1 MTWKLLGG
9 DPLKEVFLGSF
20 WTHHSLV
27 VDLNHLVACVDLLT
41 LVGWRLQRHR
51 ETGRQEEQRQRSES
65 HWRAWS
71 SLLDYR
77 TDPTQETTES
87 VWKVEEKI
95 QKGISLNFLNGPIRF
110 VTVRLAT
117 VQLGAS
123 YLLKEQLPARRKSE
137 YEVCNPTNPVGG
149 EARNMFTAPWV
160 LFAFNVEQKTSSSV
174 ISTIFSGVESP
185 TVKKNFFFF
194 CCFFFIYYYLNISWL
209 IGIQNNLKTDWN
221 SFFAKFQGW
230 KLSDVAAV

>member
-1 MTWKLLGG
+1 MSGTDQRSHNNRPIICFLRQGSLAYKVAQAKDGKCPTLCDLTSHQQTVARNCKKKKKRRQKAARTRVTWKLLGG

-117 VQLGAS
+117 VQSGAS
-123 YLLKEQLPARRKSE
+123 YLSKERLPARRKSE
-137 YEVCNPTNPVGG
+137 YKVCNPTNPVGG
-149 EARNMFTAPWV
+149 EARNMSTAP
-160 LFAFNVEQKTSSSV
+160 
-174 ISTIFSGVESP
+174 
-185 TVKKNFFFF
+185 
-194 CCFFFIYYYLNISWL
+194 
-209 IGIQNNLKTDWN
+209 
-221 SFFAKFQGW
+221 
-230 KLSDVAAV
+230 

>member
-1 MTWKLLGG
+1 METPWRGSFEGG
-9 DPLKEVFLGSF
+9 VLGSF

-41 LVGWRLQRHR
+41 LVGWRLQTHR

-87 VWKVEEKI
+87 VWKVEEKM

-110 VTVRLAT
+110 VTVRLAM
-117 VQLGAS
+117 VQSGAS
-123 YLLKEQLPARRKSE
+123 YLSKEQLPARRKSE
-137 YEVCNPTNPVGG
+137 YKVCNPSNPVGG

-160 LFAFNVEQKTSSSV
+160 LFAFNVEKNIQ
-174 ISTIFSGVESP
+174 FSNFP
-185 TVKKNFFFF
+185 NFFDCGAFKENLQHLLF
-194 CCFFFIYYYLNISWL
+194 SVAFIL
-209 IGIQNNLKTDWN
+209 IKQIMAD
-221 SFFAKFQGW
+221 
-230 KLSDVAAV
+230 